1 MTIKIFT
8 YLLLSLLVSANQMLV
23 AQQTPVIEV
32 RGRVVE
38 MINGKAVG
46 IPKVTVSIS
55 NTDSDITEADGS
67 FTLYSKSGNQKFV
80 RIAVTSMD
88 NRQLLAPIEG
98 LINIPPSTNIEV
110 LLCSQQNEVLK
121 TKVSELNTKVK
132 ALQSKYSLSARQV
145 QILQRE
151 MVDTILFYEQRI
163 QEVQALSAQQNAAS
177 KSEIQEKDKIIKRL
191 EADLRQT
198 MQQLLAAKDEQFLQK
213 QTHFKSISTT
223 FRQYLDALYNMRD
236 MLLPDRVSTYFI
248 NEAAINELGKKI
260 NAYNAARDALLAHQD
275 AHITA
280 VQHYWKDSREG
291 GTGSSVKEQVEAT
304 YTYILTDVHDRTVY
318 PAEFTVNETIK
329 KYTTRQLGRQ
339 EAQKK
344 ATQAAKEPC
353 SRITVLLPILEEKIN
368 NTINSLKQDF

>member
-8 YLLLSLLVSANQMLV
+8 YLLLSLLAFANQMLV

-67 FTLYSKSGNQKFV
+67 FTLYSKAGNQKFV

-260 NAYNAARDALLAHQD
+260 NAYNAARDALLGHQD

-329 KYTTRQLGRQ
+329 KYLTKKLGRQ

-353 SRITVLLPILEEKIN
+353 SRITILLPILEEKIN

>member
-1 MTIKIFT
+1 MTLKIFT
-8 YLLLSLLVSANQMLV
+8 YLLLSLMVLANQMLV

-32 RGRVVE
+32 RGRVIE
-38 MINGKAVG
+38 MVNGKAVG

-55 NTDSDITEADGS
+55 NTDADITAADGS

-80 RIAVTSMD
+80 RIAVTGMD

-110 LLCSQQNEVLK
+110 LLCSQQNEALK
-121 TKVSELNTKVK
+121 TKVAELNIKVK
-132 ALQSKYSLSARQV
+132 ALQSKYNLSARQV
-145 QILQRE
+145 QVLQRE

-163 QEVQALSAQQNAAS
+163 QEIQALSTQQNAAS

-213 QTHFKSISTT
+213 QTHFKSISTV

-260 NAYNAARDALLAHQD
+260 NAYNAARDVLLAHQD

-280 VQHYWKDSREG
+280 VQHYWKDP
-291 GTGSSVKEQVEAT
+291 SVKEQVEAT
-304 YTYILTDVHDRTVY
+304 YRYILTEVHDNTVY

-329 KYTTRQLGRQ
+329 KYLTKKLGRQ

-368 NTINSLKQDF
+368 TTINSLKQDF